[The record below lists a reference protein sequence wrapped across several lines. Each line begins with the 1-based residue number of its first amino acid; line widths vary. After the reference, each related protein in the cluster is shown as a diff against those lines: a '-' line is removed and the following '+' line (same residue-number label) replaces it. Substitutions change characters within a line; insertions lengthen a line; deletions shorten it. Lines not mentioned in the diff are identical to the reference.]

1 MIQRTIYEKILKS
14 IETKP
19 VTLITGA
26 RQVGKTTICK
36 MLVKEKGYNYVSL
49 DNSRELSSA
58 VNDPAMFLK
67 MHPAPLIIDE
77 VQKCKDLFVEIE
89 SIVNEARFNDIE
101 NRGMYVLTGSQTYNL
116 MENVSETMSGRV
128 TIVLMS
134 PLSLREIRGLK
145 EEPFLIDPIRNNK
158 DTLNNPISVNELYDY
173 IVRGFYPEIYDKNIE
188 DIDQFYSDYVMTYI
202 ERDVS
207 QIIELRDKL
216 RFQRFM
222 EILASQTGEELTYDE
237 IAKGIGVKTDTIQ
250 SWVSILAAGSIITLL
265 EPYYEN
271 SVMSRVVKRP
281 KIIFNDTGLAAYL
294 SGLNNPTVL
303 QKSKFN
309 GRFVETY
316 IINEIIKSFRNTGK
330 KAKFY
335 YYRDYDQKEID
346 LVVLHEGKLNLIEC
360 KSGVSFKGSDVS
372 SFKKLE
378 STNFELSNSGIV
390 CNTDISY
397 SLTDKY
403 YAVPLASI

>member
-1 MIQRTIYEKILKS
+1 MIQRTIYDRILKS
-14 IETKP
+14 IATKP

-36 MLVKEKGYNYVSL
+36 MLVKEKGYDYVSL
-49 DNSRELSSA
+49 DNSRELLSA

-77 VQKCKDLFVEIE
+77 VQKCKELFVEIE
-89 SIVNEARFNDIE
+89 SIINEARFNDIE

-116 MENVSETMSGRV
+116 MENISETMSGRV
-128 TIVLMS
+128 TIVSVS

-145 EEPFLIDPIRNNK
+145 EEPFVIDPIKNNK
-158 DTLNNPISVNELYDY
+158 DAKKNALSVNELYEY
-173 IVRGFYPEIYDKNIE
+173 IVRGFYPEIYDKNID

-207 QIIELRDKL
+207 QIIELKDKL

-222 EILASQTGEELTYDE
+222 EILASQTGEELTYNE
-237 IAKGIGVKTDTIQ
+237 IAKGIGAKVNTIQ
-250 SWVSILAAGSIITLL
+250 SWISVLAAGGIITLL

-271 SVMSRVVKRP
+271 SIMSRVVKRP
-281 KIIFNDTGLAAYL
+281 KVIFNDTGLAAYL
-294 SGLNNPTVL
+294 SGLNNTEVL
-303 QKSKFN
+303 KKSKFN

-316 IINEIIKSFRNTGK
+316 IINEIIKSYRNNGK
-330 KAKFY
+330 QAKFY
-335 YYRDYDQKEID
+335 YYRDYNQKEID
-346 LVVLHEGKLNLIEC
+346 LVMLHEGKLNLIEC
-360 KSGVSFKGSDVS
+360 KSGISFNASDIS
-372 SFKKLE
+372 AFKELE
-378 STNFELSNSGIV
+378 STNYELSNSGIV
-390 CNTDISY
+390 CNTDVSY

-403 YAVPLASI
+403 SAVPLTSI